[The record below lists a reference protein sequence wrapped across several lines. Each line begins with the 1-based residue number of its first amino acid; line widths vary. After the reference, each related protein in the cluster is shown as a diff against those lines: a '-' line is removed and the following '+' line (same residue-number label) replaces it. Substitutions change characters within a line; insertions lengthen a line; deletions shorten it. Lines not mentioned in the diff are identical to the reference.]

1 VKSTKQIIVP
11 IVILAIGIVAFIGF
25 SSMKKPPEEKAEVDN
40 TPIVA
45 VEEIHVTPMNL
56 KVNSYGVV
64 QPKYET
70 ELVAQ
75 ISGEVVELAEVFVRG
90 GFVLKNQLL
99 ARIDPNDYK
108 AALIEAEATMASA
121 RAALETERAQGQ
133 VAEQE
138 WKRITNT
145 SPTELSLR
153 KPQLAQELAR
163 VKSAQASVLRAKR
176 NLERTEIRAPYD
188 AMIES
193 RMIGLGSFVGTG
205 TKLGKLLGT
214 DVAEIRLPVADN
226 QLEFLVKEGEDAK
239 VNLIGNYAGKNVI
252 WVAKIARNEG
262 VVDNKSRMSYL
273 VAEVKDPY
281 GLHVKEDGLKYNP
294 IRFGSYV
301 TAEIF
306 GVSLENAALLP
317 RYLVSN
323 SRVAI
328 LDTDSKLHY
337 ADITIARQEGSN
349 VIVTGG
355 LHEGD
360 QLIVSALDYPVDGM
374 KLALLSDKISIESDD
389 TIKKASETQIASTK
403 D

>member
-1 VKSTKQIIVP
+1 VTRKKQIIIP
-11 IVILAIGIVAFIGF
+11 IAILIIGILLFFGF
-25 SSMKKPPEEKAEVDN
+25 SSMKSPPEEKAEVDN

-45 VEEIHVTPMNL
+45 VEEVHVAPMNL
-56 KVNSYGVV
+56 TVKSYGVV

-75 ISGEVVELAEVFVRG
+75 ISGEVVELADVFVRG
-90 GFVLKNQLL
+90 GFVAKNQLL
-99 ARIDPNDYK
+99 ARIDPNDYQ
-108 AALIEAEATMASA
+108 AALIDAEATMASA
-121 RAALETERAQGQ
+121 RASLEKERAQGQ

-138 WKRITNT
+138 WKRITDT

-153 KPQLAQELAR
+153 KPQLAQELAN

-205 TKLGKLLGT
+205 TKVGKLLGT
-214 DVAEIRLPVADN
+214 GIAEVRLPVADD
-226 QLEFLVKEGEDAK
+226 QLQFLASQGENAQ
-239 VNLIGNYAGKNVI
+239 VNLLGTFAGENI
-252 WVAKIARNEG
+252 TWSAKIARSEG
-262 VVDNKSRMSYL
+262 VVDNKSRMTYL

-281 GLHVKEDGLKYNP
+281 GLKSQKNVNKHNP

-301 TAEIF
+301 KAEIF
-306 GVSLENAALLP
+306 GISLNRAALLP

-323 SRVAI
+323 NRVAI
-328 LDTDSKLHY
+328 LDADSKLHY
-337 ADITIARQEGSN
+337 ADIIIARQEGSN
-349 VIVTGG
+349 VIVTNG
-355 LHEGD
+355 LKEGD

-374 KLALLSDKISIESDD
+374 KLALQGSKSEVINQNEL
-389 TIKKASETQIASTK
+389 ETQIASTK

>member
-1 VKSTKQIIVP
+1 
-11 IVILAIGIVAFIGF
+11 
-25 SSMKKPPEEKAEVDN
+25 
-40 TPIVA
+40 
-45 VEEIHVTPMNL
+45 
-56 KVNSYGVV
+56 
-64 QPKYET
+64 
-70 ELVAQ
+70 
-75 ISGEVVELAEVFVRG
+75 
-90 GFVLKNQLL
+90 
-99 ARIDPNDYK
+99 
-108 AALIEAEATMASA
+108 MASA
-121 RAALETERAQGQ
+121 RAALEKERAQGQ
-133 VAEQE
+133 VAERE
-138 WKRITNT
+138 WKRITDT

-193 RMIGLGSFVGTG
+193 RTIGLGSFVGTG
-205 TKLGKLLGT
+205 TKVGKLLGT
-214 DVAEIRLPVADN
+214 DIAEIRLPVADN
-226 QLEFLVKEGEDAK
+226 QLQFLVQEGEDAK
-239 VNLIGNYAGKNVI
+239 VNLIGAYAGQNVI
-252 WVAKIARNEG
+252 WAAKIARNEG

-273 VAEVKDPY
+273 VAEIDDPY
-281 GLHVKEDGLKYNP
+281 GLQVKQDAPKHNP

-306 GVSLENAALLP
+306 GISLESAALLP
-317 RYLVSN
+317 RYLVDDN
-323 SRVAI
+323 RVAV

-337 ADITIARQEGSN
+337 AEITIIRQEGSN

-374 KLALLSDKISIESDD
+374 KLALLSDEISIESEE
-389 TIKKASETQIASTK
+389 TIKEASETQIASTK

>member
-1 VKSTKQIIVP
+1 VTRKKQIIIP
-11 IVILAIGIVAFIGF
+11 IAILIIGILLFFGF
-25 SSMKKPPEEKAEVDN
+25 SSMKSPPEEKAEVDN

-45 VEEIHVTPMNL
+45 VEEVHVAPMNL
-56 KVNSYGVV
+56 TVKSYGVV

-75 ISGEVVELAEVFVRG
+75 ISGEVVELADVFVRG
-90 GFVLKNQLL
+90 GFVAKNQLL
-99 ARIDPNDYK
+99 ARIDPNDYQ
-108 AALIEAEATMASA
+108 AALIDAEATIASA
-121 RAALETERAQGQ
+121 RASLEKERAQGQ

-138 WKRITNT
+138 WKRITDT

-153 KPQLAQELAR
+153 KPQLAQELAN

-205 TKLGKLLGT
+205 TKVGKLLGT
-214 DVAEIRLPVADN
+214 GVAEVRLPVADD
-226 QLEFLVKEGEDAK
+226 QLQFLASQGENAQ
-239 VNLIGNYAGKNVI
+239 VNLLGTFAGENI
-252 WVAKIARNEG
+252 TWSAKIARSEG
-262 VVDNKSRMSYL
+262 VVDNKSRMTYL

-281 GLHVKEDGLKYNP
+281 GLKSQKNVNKHNP

-301 TAEIF
+301 KAEIF
-306 GVSLENAALLP
+306 GISLNRAALLP

-323 SRVAI
+323 NRVAI
-328 LDTDSKLHY
+328 LDADSKLHY
-337 ADITIARQEGSN
+337 ADIIIARQEGSN
-349 VIVTGG
+349 VIVTDG
-355 LHEGD
+355 LKEGD

-374 KLALLSDKISIESDD
+374 KLALQGSKSEVINQNEL
-389 TIKKASETQIASTK
+389 ETQIASTK

>member
-1 VKSTKQIIVP
+1 VTRKKQIIIP
-11 IVILAIGIVAFIGF
+11 IAILIIGILLFFGF
-25 SSMKKPPEEKAEVDN
+25 SSMKSPPEEKAEVDN

-45 VEEIHVTPMNL
+45 VEEVHVAPMNL
-56 KVNSYGVV
+56 TVKSYGVV

-75 ISGEVVELAEVFVRG
+75 ISGEVVELADVFVRG
-90 GFVLKNQLL
+90 GFVAKNQLL
-99 ARIDPNDYK
+99 ARIDPNDYQ
-108 AALIEAEATMASA
+108 AALIDAEATMASA
-121 RAALETERAQGQ
+121 RASLEKERAQGQ

-138 WKRITNT
+138 WKRITDT

-153 KPQLAQELAR
+153 KPQLAQELAN

-205 TKLGKLLGT
+205 TKVGKLLGT
-214 DVAEIRLPVADN
+214 GVAEVRLPVADD
-226 QLEFLVKEGEDAK
+226 QLQFLASQGENAQ
-239 VNLIGNYAGKNVI
+239 VNLLGTFAGENI
-252 WVAKIARNEG
+252 TWSAKIARSEG
-262 VVDNKSRMSYL
+262 VVDNKSRMTYL

-281 GLHVKEDGLKYNP
+281 GLKSQKNVNKHNP

-301 TAEIF
+301 KAEIF
-306 GVSLENAALLP
+306 GISLNRAALLP

-323 SRVAI
+323 NRVAI
-328 LDTDSKLHY
+328 LDADSTLHY
-337 ADITIARQEGSN
+337 ADIIIARQEGSN
-349 VIVTGG
+349 VIVTDG
-355 LHEGD
+355 LKEGD

-374 KLALLSDKISIESDD
+374 KLALQGSKSEVINQDAL
-389 TIKKASETQIASTK
+389 ETQIASTK

>member
-1 VKSTKQIIVP
+1 MTRKKQIIIP
-11 IVILAIGIVAFIGF
+11 IAILIIGILLFFGF
-25 SSMKKPPEEKAEVDN
+25 SSMKSPPEEKAEVDN

-45 VEEIHVTPMNL
+45 VEEVHVAPMNL
-56 KVNSYGVV
+56 TVKSYGVV

-75 ISGEVVELAEVFVRG
+75 ISGEVVELADVFVRG
-90 GFVLKNQLL
+90 GFVAKNQLL
-99 ARIDPNDYK
+99 ARIDPNDYQ
-108 AALIEAEATMASA
+108 AALIDAEATMASA
-121 RAALETERAQGQ
+121 RASLEKERAQGQ

-138 WKRITNT
+138 WKRITDT

-153 KPQLAQELAR
+153 KPQLAQELAN

-205 TKLGKLLGT
+205 TKVGKLLGT
-214 DVAEIRLPVADN
+214 GVAEVRLPVADD
-226 QLEFLVKEGEDAK
+226 QLQFLASQGENAQ
-239 VNLIGNYAGKNVI
+239 VNLLGTFAGENI
-252 WVAKIARNEG
+252 TWSAKIARSEG
-262 VVDNKSRMSYL
+262 VVDNKSRMTYL

-281 GLHVKEDGLKYNP
+281 GLKSQKNVNKHNP

-301 TAEIF
+301 KAEIF
-306 GVSLENAALLP
+306 GISLNRAALLP

-323 SRVAI
+323 NRVAI
-328 LDTDSKLHY
+328 LDADSKLHY
-337 ADITIARQEGSN
+337 ADIIIARQEGSN
-349 VIVTGG
+349 VIVTDG
-355 LHEGD
+355 LKEGD

-374 KLALLSDKISIESDD
+374 KLALQGSKSEVINQDAL
-389 TIKKASETQIASTK
+389 ETQIASTK

>member
-1 VKSTKQIIVP
+1 VIRKKQIIIP
-11 IVILAIGIVAFIGF
+11 IAILAIGILLFLGF
-25 SSMKKPPEEKAEVDN
+25 LSLKKPPEEKEQVDN

-45 VEEIHVTPMNL
+45 VEAIHVAPMNL
-56 KVNSYGVV
+56 TVNSYGVV

-75 ISGEVVELAEVFVRG
+75 ISGQVVELAEIFVRG
-90 GFVLKNQLL
+90 GFVAKDQLL
-99 ARIDPNDYK
+99 ARIDPNDYQ

-121 RAALETERAQGQ
+121 RAALEKERAQGQ
-133 VAEQE
+133 VAERE
-138 WKRITNT
+138 WKRITDT

-153 KPQLAQELAR
+153 KPQLAQEIAR

-205 TKLGKLLGT
+205 SKVGKLLGT

-226 QLEFLVKEGEDAK
+226 QLQYLVAQGENSQ
-239 VNLIGNYAGKNVI
+239 VNLIGTYAGKNVI
-252 WVAKIARNEG
+252 WSAKIARSEG
-262 VVDNKSRMSYL
+262 VIDSKSRMSYL

-281 GLHVKEDGLKYNP
+281 GLNIKENTSEHNP

-301 TAEIF
+301 TADIL
-306 GVSLENAALLP
+306 GVSLESAAVLP
-317 RYLVSN
+317 RYLVN
-323 SRVAI
+323 NNRVAI
-328 LDTDSKLHY
+328 LDADSKLSY
-337 ADITIARQEGSN
+337 VDIIIARQEGSN
-349 VIVTGG
+349 VIVTNG

-360 QLIVSALDYPVDGM
+360 QLIISALDYPINGM
-374 KLALLSDKISIESDD
+374 KLTLQGSESIEEEG
-389 TIKKASETQIASTK
+389 ANEEAPETQIASAK

>member
-1 VKSTKQIIVP
+1 VTRKKQIIIP
-11 IVILAIGIVAFIGF
+11 IAILIIGILLFFGF
-25 SSMKKPPEEKAEVDN
+25 SSMKSPPEEKAEVDN

-45 VEEIHVTPMNL
+45 VEEVHVAPMNL
-56 KVNSYGVV
+56 TVKSYGVV

-75 ISGEVVELAEVFVRG
+75 ISGEVVELADVFVRG
-90 GFVLKNQLL
+90 GFVAKNQLL
-99 ARIDPNDYK
+99 ARIDPNDYQ
-108 AALIEAEATMASA
+108 AALIDAEATMASA
-121 RAALETERAQGQ
+121 RASLEKERAQGQ

-138 WKRITNT
+138 WKRITDT

-153 KPQLAQELAR
+153 KPQLAQELAN

-205 TKLGKLLGT
+205 TKVGKLLGT
-214 DVAEIRLPVADN
+214 GVAEVRLPVADD
-226 QLEFLVKEGEDAK
+226 QLQFLASQGENAQ
-239 VNLIGNYAGKNVI
+239 VNLLGTFAGENI
-252 WVAKIARNEG
+252 TWSAKIARSEG
-262 VVDNKSRMSYL
+262 VVDNKSRMTYL

-281 GLHVKEDGLKYNP
+281 GLKSQKNVNKHNP

-301 TAEIF
+301 KAEIF
-306 GVSLENAALLP
+306 GISLNRAALLP

-323 SRVAI
+323 NRVAI
-328 LDTDSKLHY
+328 LDADSKLHY
-337 ADITIARQEGSN
+337 ADIIIARQEGSN
-349 VIVTGG
+349 VIVTNG
-355 LHEGD
+355 LKEGD

-374 KLALLSDKISIESDD
+374 KLALQGSKSEVINQDEL
-389 TIKKASETQIASTK
+389 ETQIASTK

>member
-1 VKSTKQIIVP
+1 MTRKKQIIIP
-11 IVILAIGIVAFIGF
+11 IAILIIGILLFFGF
-25 SSMKKPPEEKAEVDN
+25 SSMKSPPEEKAEVDN

-45 VEEIHVTPMNL
+45 VEEVHVAPMNL
-56 KVNSYGVV
+56 TVKSYGVV

-75 ISGEVVELAEVFVRG
+75 ISGEVVELADVFVRG
-90 GFVLKNQLL
+90 GFVAKNQLL
-99 ARIDPNDYK
+99 ARIDPNDYQ
-108 AALIEAEATMASA
+108 AALIDAEATMASA
-121 RAALETERAQGQ
+121 RASLEKERAQGQ

-138 WKRITNT
+138 WKRITDT

-153 KPQLAQELAR
+153 KPQLAQELAN

-205 TKLGKLLGT
+205 TKVGKLLGT
-214 DVAEIRLPVADN
+214 GIAEVRLPVADD
-226 QLEFLVKEGEDAK
+226 QLQFLASQGENAQ
-239 VNLIGNYAGKNVI
+239 VNLLGTFAGENI
-252 WVAKIARNEG
+252 TWSAKIARSEG
-262 VVDNKSRMSYL
+262 VVDNKSRMTYL

-281 GLHVKEDGLKYNP
+281 GLKSQKNVNKHNP

-301 TAEIF
+301 KAEIF
-306 GVSLENAALLP
+306 GISLNRAALLP

-323 SRVAI
+323 NRVAI
-328 LDTDSKLHY
+328 LDADSKLHY
-337 ADITIARQEGSN
+337 ADIIIARQEGSN
-349 VIVTGG
+349 VIVTNG
-355 LHEGD
+355 LKEGD

-374 KLALLSDKISIESDD
+374 KLALQGSKSEVINQNEL
-389 TIKKASETQIASTK
+389 ETQIASTK

>member
-1 VKSTKQIIVP
+1 VKSKKQIIVP
-11 IVILAIGIVAFIGF
+11 IAILAAGILILAAL
-25 SSMKKPPEEKAEVDN
+25 SSMKKPSEEKAEVDN

-45 VEEIHVTPMNL
+45 VEKVNVSSMNL
-56 KVNSYGVV
+56 TVNSYGIVK
-64 QPKYET
+64 PKYET

-75 ISGEVVELAEVFVRG
+75 VSGQIVELSEVFVRG
-90 GFVLKNQLL
+90 GFVAKNQLL
-99 ARIDPNDYK
+99 ARIDPNDYQ

-138 WKRITNT
+138 WKRITDT

-193 RMIGLGSFVGTG
+193 RLIGLGSFVGTG
-205 TKLGKLLGT
+205 NQVGKLLGT

-226 QLEFLVKEGEDAK
+226 QLQFLVAHGENAK
-239 VNLIGNYAGKNVI
+239 VELSGTFAGENVI
-252 WVAKIARNEG
+252 WQARIARSEG
-262 VVDNKSRMSYL
+262 VIDSKSRMSYL
-273 VAEVKDPY
+273 VAEVNDPY
-281 GLHVKEDGLKYNP
+281 GLNTGVNSSDQNP

-301 TAEIF
+301 TANIL
-306 GVSLENAALLP
+306 GVSLENAAVLP
-317 RYLVSN
+317 RYLVDN
-323 SRVAI
+323 NRVAI
-328 LDTDSKLHY
+328 LDADSKLHY
-337 ADITIARQEGSN
+337 ADIIIARQEGAN
-349 VIVTGG
+349 VIVTNG

-374 KLALLSDKISIESDD
+374 KLALQGSKNNENINED
-389 TIKKASETQIASTK
+389 APETQIASTK

>member
-1 VKSTKQIIVP
+1 VTRIKQIIVP
-11 IVILAIGIVAFIGF
+11 IAILAAGILLFIGF

-45 VEEIHVTPMNL
+45 VEEIHVAPMNL
-56 KVNSYGVV
+56 TVNSYGVV
-64 QPKYET
+64 KPKYET

-90 GFVLKNQLL
+90 GFVEKNQLL
-99 ARIDPNDYK
+99 ARIDPNDYQ
-108 AALIEAEATMASA
+108 AALIDAEATMASA
-121 RAALETERAQGQ
+121 RAALEKERAQGQ
-133 VAEQE
+133 VAERE
-138 WKRITNT
+138 WKRITDT

-205 TKLGKLLGT
+205 TKVGKLLGT

-226 QLEFLVKEGEDAK
+226 QLQFLAAQGENAQ
-239 VNLIGNYAGKNVI
+239 VNLIGAFAGKDVI
-252 WVAKIARNEG
+252 WPAKIARSEG
-262 VVDNKSRMSYL
+262 VIDNKSRMSYL

-281 GLHVKEDGLKYNP
+281 GLNSTINKLEHKP

-301 TAEIF
+301 SAEIL
-306 GVSLENAALLP
+306 GVSLDSAAVLP
-317 RYLVSN
+317 RYLVDN

-328 LDTDSKLHY
+328 LDSDSKLQY
-337 ADITIARQEGSN
+337 VEITIARQEGSN
-349 VIVTGG
+349 VIVTNG

-360 QLIVSALDYPVDGM
+360 QLIVSALDYPIDGM
-374 KLALLSDKISIESDD
+374 KLSLQGSKSTEGEEANEE
-389 TIKKASETQIASTK
+389 APETQIASSK